1 MVGGGE
7 MKVGSAFS
15 WADEVEKEEEE
26 ARIRTCERQRS
37 NPFGSARPREVVL
50 QEKGIDW
57 RKLDQDLH
65 RSSNMRYLFLCLDSE
80 RGVKN
85 QPGFLHIV
93 SFVFVVLLSY

>member
-1 MVGGGE
+1 
-7 MKVGSAFS
+7 MKTGSGFS

-26 ARIRTCERQRS
+26 EEARIRTCERQKP

-65 RSSNMRYLFLCLDSE
+65 RSSNARYLFSV
-80 RGVKN
+80 RV
-85 QPGFLHIV
+85 
-93 SFVFVVLLSY
+93 

>member
-1 MVGGGE
+1 MVGGE
-7 MKVGSAFS
+7 TKIESAFS

-26 ARIRTCERQRS
+26 ARIRTHERQRS

-65 RSSNMRYLFLCLDSE
+65 QPSNTR
-80 RGVKN
+80 
-85 QPGFLHIV
+85 
-93 SFVFVVLLSY
+93 